1 MDYLLDLWR
10 SDFCM
15 EIDLCAARKRIPGWL
30 RLIPDFSDTLNRR
43 KSMEINMKVVEL
55 RDAVTAP
62 PAQKQ
67 SHAEHHRTAKEYTD
81 VPDTPENR
89 RRIDRAIRT
98 LDIFNPNHPNTRF
111 RYSVHSETGSI
122 QVELYNYLT
131 GEVVQKIPSNKLLDY
146 AARIQELS
154 GLLLEEHA

>member
-1 MDYLLDLWR
+1 
-10 SDFCM
+10 
-15 EIDLCAARKRIPGWL
+15 
-30 RLIPDFSDTLNRR
+30 
-43 KSMEINMKVVEL
+43 MEINTRIKEL
-55 RDAVTAP
+55 HDAVTSVRSERR
-62 PAQKQ
+62 
-67 SHAEHHRTAKEYTD
+67 SHSEHHATASEKSYEN

-89 RRIDRAIRT
+89 HRIDRAIRA

-111 RYSVHSETGSI
+111 RYSVHPDTGSI

-131 GEVVQKIPSNKLLDY
+131 GEVMQKIPSNKLLDY

>member
-1 MDYLLDLWR
+1 MQ
-10 SDFCM
+10 
-15 EIDLCAARKRIPGWL
+15 IPS
-30 RLIPDFSDTLNRR
+30 FSDTLSKRIC
-43 KSMEINMKVVEL
+43 MEINTRIKEL
-55 RDAVTAP
+55 HDAVTAVRP
-62 PAQKQ
+62 ENR
-67 SHAEHHRTAKEYTD
+67 SHSEHHESADRQYSN

-89 RRIDRAIRT
+89 HRIDRAIRA

-111 RYSVHSETGSI
+111 RYSVHSDTGSI

-131 GEVVQKIPSNKLLDY
+131 GEVMQKIPSNKLLDY